1 MRPARVLALSIAA
14 AAAIGAA
21 ILLAPDRT
29 SPPPM
34 DQPIAAFPGLAAR
47 LPAAA
52 TIEVARHDGRVT
64 LRRDGE
70 RWTIAER
77 GGYPARPERVRELL
91 VGLAEL
97 RLTEPRTANPDLL
110 SRLGLEDPLQ
120 PGASGTLLRVLD
132 GAGAPLAELVI
143 GRRRVRTA
151 GNLPETAYVRRPAE
165 TQAWLAEGRIPA
177 DHDPNLWLPRDIANL
192 PRERL
197 REAVITRPGA
207 APFTVRR
214 GPDPDGELSLE
225 PLPEGREPDP
235 DRLAAVARAFEAL
248 TLADVRPEAEA
259 TGEEAG
265 EGRWT
270 FTDGLVIRVR
280 LRRDGEALWLLLRA
294 EGSEE
299 AARLDAGW
307 RGFAYRV
314 GLWQQE
320 AFAPDPATL
329 HREALAT
336 DPPQPTPAAPAPP
349 EAPRPETAP
358 QEGPPAEA
366 PPAPPADAAPRRS
379 E

>member
-29 SPPPM
+29 APPAL
-34 DQPIAAFPGLAAR
+34 DRHVAAFPGLADRLAR
-47 LPAAA
+47 AS

-120 PGASGTLLRVLD
+120 AGATGTLLRVLD

-143 GRRRVRTA
+143 GRRRVRTG

-177 DHDPNLWLPRDIANL
+177 DHDPNLWLPREIANL

-197 REAVITRPGA
+197 REVVITRPGA
-207 APFTVRR
+207 EPFAVRR
-214 GPDPDGELSLE
+214 GPDPDGELSLA

-235 DRLAAVARAFEAL
+235 DRLSAVARAFEAL
-248 TLADVRPEAEA
+248 TLTDVRPEAEA
-259 TGEEAG
+259 AGEEAG

-270 FTDGLVIRVR
+270 FTDGLVIRAR

-294 EGSEE
+294 EGGEE
-299 AARLDAGW
+299 AARLDAQW
-307 RGFAYRV
+307 RGFAYRIGV
-314 GLWQQE
+314 WQQE

-329 HREALAT
+329 HREAPAA
-336 DPPQPTPAAPAPP
+336 DPPEPTPLEAPAPD
-349 EAPRPETAP
+349 AAP
-358 QEGPPAEA
+358 QAEA
-366 PPAPPADAAPRRS
+366 APAPPADAAPPRS